1 MLRIEKIVRHGD
13 LVFTRLMT
21 SDYSRLRRDYID
33 QFAIKLPTAK
43 ELDLENERDLRLLAE
58 PVTIEITLNGGDAL
72 SYTFR
77 KGWIHDT
84 ASVPPFMRSFIDNDD
99 RRLVLAAMVHD
110 ANFRGHW
117 LRFAK
122 TNRLFRKMSIEA
134 GYPRRKAFFAWL
146 SVSSPVGF
154 YLFRKHRKKNKVGAY
169 RRWVQFS
176 HVKK

>member
-43 ELDLENERDLRLLAE
+43 ELALENERDLRLLAE

-110 ANFRGHW
+110 ATENPSRHP
-117 LRFAK
+117 LM
-122 TNRLFRKMSIEA
+122 MSDLLNVYA
-134 GYPRRKAFFAWL
+134 ATPW
-146 SVSSPVGF
+146 SSMPG
-154 YLFRKHRKKNKVGAY
+154 
-169 RRWVQFS
+169 
-176 HVKK
+176 